1 MTTTTTRA
9 FPGTPLATRAVIV
22 VVAAVMALLLAG
34 LSACSP
40 TPKANPAD
48 AKQVALGKTVYAAQ
62 CAVCH
67 GANLQG
73 QSDWQVRKAD
83 KKLPAPPHDASGHTW
98 HHDDDT
104 LINITKNG
112 FEKYTG
118 PGYETDMPKYSGVLS
133 DDEIL
138 AVLAYIKSTWPKEEA
153 EHQSSLNRK

>member
-1 MTTTTTRA
+1 MTKSV
-9 FPGTPLATRAVIV
+9 FPGTHMVISAATVV
-22 VVAAVMALLLAG
+22 TVVASVALLAVLP
-34 LSACSP
+34 ACSP
-40 TPKANPAD
+40 TPRANPAD

-62 CAVCH
+62 CAACH

-104 LINITKNG
+104 LINITKFG

-118 PGYETDMPKYSGVLS
+118 PGYQTDMPKFAGVLS
-133 DDEIL
+133 DDEVF

-153 EHQSSLNRK
+153 EHQASMNRK

>member
-1 MTTTTTRA
+1 MMTRA
-9 FPGTPLATRAVIV
+9 IPVTPMAARLVIAT
-22 VVAAVMALLLAG
+22 MAPLLLAG

-62 CAVCH
+62 CAACH

-104 LINITKNG
+104 LINITKFG

-118 PGYETDMPKYSGVLS
+118 PGYQTDMPKFAGVLS
-133 DDEIL
+133 DDEVF

-153 EHQSSLNRK
+153 EHQAGLNGK

>member
-1 MTTTTTRA
+1 MMSRA
-9 FPGTPLATRAVIV
+9 IPVTPMAARVVIAT
-22 VVAAVMALLLAG
+22 VAALQLAG

-62 CAVCH
+62 CAACH

-104 LINITKNG
+104 LINITKFG

-118 PGYETDMPKYSGVLS
+118 PGYQTDMPEFAGVLS
-133 DDEIL
+133 DDEVI

-153 EHQSSLNRK
+153 EHQASMNRK